1 MALDSKI
8 EPNDLNFEKK
18 SLYGKTDDIV
28 EPGELISADSF
39 VGVLDRQDKE
49 QLEETRDRIQRV
61 KDEFYPKGN
70 DMANAVNEEFADR
83 AREMIES
90 LENGSR
96 GMNR

>member
-39 VGVLDRQDKE
+39 VGTLDRQDKE
-49 QLEETRDRIQRV
+49 QLENVLSIIRMKKTVVPLLPVTVQYEKQ
-61 KDEFYPKGN
+61 K
-70 DMANAVNEEFADR
+70 
-83 AREMIES
+83 ES
-90 LENGSR
+90 GLLF
-96 GMNR
+96 